1 MTKPL
6 SRAER
11 QREEL
16 RREIIDAA
24 FALFGERGYHATG
37 VADIAARVGIG
48 HGTFYRYFEN
58 KRQILDRVVDD
69 LVTRIMTVLALDP
82 SDAAGTLQEY
92 RSHMARLA
100 DGLSEVFFAD
110 PRIPR
115 LLLLEST
122 GVDAALTARMFRL
135 LESMVSLTAEVLA
148 HGVKQGF
155 VHADLDVE
163 HTARAING
171 MALMSALYGATDES
185 GPEHMRRLNAAIL
198 RIMFDGIRK
207 QT

>member
-24 FALFGERGYHATG
+24 FALFGERGYYATG

-135 LESMVSLTAEVLA
+135 LESTVSLTAEVLA
-148 HGVKQGF
+148 HGVKKGF

-185 GPEHMRRLNAAIL
+185 GPEGMRRLNAAIL

>member
-24 FALFGERGYHATG
+24 FALFGERGYHATA

-69 LVTRIMTVLALDP
+69 LVTRIMTVVAIDP

-92 RSHMARLA
+92 RSHMDRLG

-135 LESMVSLTAEVLA
+135 LESTVSLTAEVLA

-185 GPEHMRRLNAAIL
+185 GPEGMRRLNAAIL
-198 RIMFDGIRK
+198 RIMFDGIRE